1 MRKDG
6 ALLRPQEVA
15 RRFAEKCI
23 VLGIGNP
30 LMTDDGVG
38 IHVVRALQEQNSFT
52 SDEVE
57 ILDGGT
63 LGYLLIDRVSGVDS
77 LVVVDAANMHAAP
90 GSVKVLTGEALAA
103 VLNDSGASSVHEA
116 ALGDLLQMMT
126 LSGHAPRN
134 LALVGVQPDRI
145 EWGTE
150 LSERLAGSVETAS
163 AAVRGVVRSWLETP
177 PC

>member
-1 MRKDG
+1 M
-6 ALLRPQEVA
+6 
-15 RRFAEKCI
+15 
-23 VLGIGNP
+23 LGIGNP

-38 IHVVRALQEQNSFT
+38 IHVVRALQAQRPFAPER
-52 SDEVE
+52 VE

-77 LVVVDAANMHAAP
+77 IVVVDAANMHAPP

-103 VLNDSGASSVHEA
+103 VLDDSGASSVHEA
-116 ALGDLLQMMT
+116 ALADLLQMMT
-126 LSGHAPRN
+126 LSGQAPRN

-150 LSERLAGSVETAS
+150 LSESLAGSVEAAS
-163 AAVRGVVRSWLETP
+163 AAVRSVVRSWLETQ